1 VEQRGNS
8 LGAAVHLSKLVPA
21 LLTFLVS
28 RKADETTFWT
38 FHRDRKPPLSIQA
51 KFPHHLNK
59 FMRVKKAF
67 AGRIRALTNVMG
79 LIECFPNRRKTFRPR
94 QAIPVALLLFAFSFE
109 VFGQSLPAIP
119 SGLMDQ
125 SSTVAVRSDSQEKK
139 GDVYLLRGHVVV
151 TYKEME
157 VTADQASYNQSTNQ
171 VVATGHVAY
180 NDPTAHLEADELHY
194 NVATGQG
201 WFLNGKGYV
210 RPHMKHRVGV
220 MQTESPFYVQA
231 KIVERLN
238 EITYRITDG
247 RVTTCHCEN
256 TGWSIS
262 TSKASV
268 KVGDRVIAHNNIFRF
283 LRVPVLYAP
292 VLVDSIA
299 PRPRQSGFLLPTV
312 GNSSQKGFTFGD
324 GFYWAMNRSADLTLG
339 AVNYSVRGLGGS
351 AEFRARPTA
360 DSNFDVSAF
369 GVNDQGPTGSPQLAE
384 PGESIK
390 ATGQADHLWGGFRGV
405 VNVDYASSLA
415 FRETFANNF
424 TQAVSSEARQM
435 GFLTKNFNAYSLNF
449 YISRYQNFLSTTG
462 GAANSITIRH
472 TPSFSLSGVDKQVG
486 HTPLFFSFDTSAG
499 AVERSQPGF
508 ATPNFADRFNLHPQL
523 TLRMKPILH
532 FHVTPSGGVW
542 ATRYGTS
549 LRPDRSGID
558 RFMGDF
564 SLDVRPP
571 TLEKVFGRPIDGYL
585 VKHVIEPDIQYRVV
599 RATDPQDIMDVVRFD
614 NLDTMAETNEIEYS
628 LTNSI
633 LVRKDV
639 GGGQPIPQAHELLS
653 LRLSQIYYFDPTF
666 GGALQPGSN
675 IVFQPTS
682 ALTGFAFARGR
693 NLSPLVSVLKLAPS
707 SNYDTELRADFSPNG
722 GGVLNA
728 GITSNVHRGLV
739 GLSLTDFFISRTA
752 AQLTPVLP
760 TTPLSEI
767 PSYNLLRTVATY
779 GNTNHNGFS
788 GAFGVDYNFVEGVAH
803 QLVGQAGY
811 HFSCFA
817 VNVEYRRFSLGPIRQ
832 ENEFRV
838 AISLANV
845 GTFGTLRQ
853 NERLY

>member
-1 VEQRGNS
+1 MLATE
-8 LGAAVHLSKLVPA
+8 
-21 LLTFLVS
+21 
-28 RKADETTFWT
+28 
-38 FHRDRKPPLSIQA
+38 
-51 KFPHHLNK
+51 
-59 FMRVKKAF
+59 AF
-67 AGRIRALTNVMG
+67 AGRIHALTNVMG
-79 LIECFPNRRKTFRPR
+79 LIDCFSNQQRTFRIWL
-94 QAIPVALLLFAFSFE
+94 AIPTALLLLFLSFE
-109 VFGQSLPAIP
+109 ALGQSLPAIP

-125 SSTVAVRSDSQEKK
+125 GSTVTVSAISQEKE
-139 GDVYLLRGHVVV
+139 GDVSILRGNVVV
-151 TYKEME
+151 TYKEMK
-157 VTADQASYNQSTNQ
+157 VTADQASYNQATGD
-171 VVATGHVAY
+171 VVAKGHVTY
-180 NDPTAHLEADELHY
+180 NDLTAHLEADELHY
-194 NVATGQG
+194 NVATGKG

-210 RPHMKHRVGV
+210 RPHMKHRLGV
-220 MQTESPFYVQA
+220 METESPFYVQA

-238 EITYRITDG
+238 ELSYKITSG
-247 RVTTCHCEN
+247 RVTTCRCEN

-262 TSKASV
+262 TSSANV
-268 KVGDRVIAHNNIFRF
+268 KVGDKVIARNNVFRF

-299 PRPRQSGFLLPTV
+299 PRPRQSGLLLPTV

-324 GFYWAMNRSADLTLG
+324 GLYWAINRSADLTLG
-339 AVNYSVRGLGGS
+339 VVNYSKRGVGGS
-351 AEFRARPTA
+351 AEFRARPSA
-360 DSNFDVSAF
+360 DSNLDVSAF
-369 GVNDQGPTGSPQLAE
+369 GVDDQGNPNSPQLRAQ
-384 PGESIK
+384 GESIK
-390 ATGQADHLWGGFRGV
+390 ATGQADHLWAGFRGV
-405 VNVDYASSLA
+405 VSVDYASSLA

-424 TQAVSSEARQM
+424 TQAVTSEARQM
-435 GFLTKNFNAYSLNF
+435 GFLTKDFNAYSANF

-472 TPSFSLSGVDKQVG
+472 TPSFSLSGMDRQVG
-486 HTPLFFSFDTSAG
+486 HTPLFFSFETSAG
-499 AVERSQPGF
+499 AVSRTQPDF
-508 ATPNFADRFNLHPQL
+508 ETPNFSDRFNFHPEL
-523 TLRMKPILH
+523 TLRMKPFHH

-542 ATRYGTS
+542 LTRYGTS
-549 LRPDRSGID
+549 LRTDRSGVD
-558 RFMGDF
+558 RFMGNF

-571 TLEKVFGRPIDGYL
+571 SLEKVFAHPIHGYL
-585 VKHVIEPDIQYRVV
+585 VKHVIEPDIQYHLV

-614 NLDTMAETNEIEYS
+614 NLDTLAETNELEYS

-633 LVRKDV
+633 LARKQV
-639 GGGQPIPQAHELLS
+639 ASGEPVPQARELVS

-666 GGALQPGSN
+666 GGALQPGRD
-675 IVFQPTS
+675 IVWQPTT

-739 GLSLTDFFISRTA
+739 GLSMTDFFISRTA

-760 TTPLSEI
+760 TTPLSQI
-767 PSYNLLRTVATY
+767 PSYNLLRTLATY
-779 GNTNHNGFS
+779 GNADHNGFS

-811 HFSCFA
+811 HFSCFS
-817 VNVEYRRFSLGPIRQ
+817 VNVEYRRFSLGPLRR

-845 GTFGTLRQ
+845 GTFGNLRQ
-853 NERLY
+853 TDRLY